1 MKARRLVVVDTNTL
15 ISGVLLSDS
24 VPGQAVR
31 KAIAEDVM
39 LMSEESLY
47 ELADVLSRKKFD
59 RYLSVKDREEFVRLV
74 LRVAEMVP
82 IVTAVHE
89 CRDESDNRILEVAV
103 NGGAALIVSGD
114 QDLLTLNPFRG
125 IPVLKPGEYVQ
136 ETHDADE
143 TTRASEEL
151 E

>member
-1 MKARRLVVVDTNTL
+1 MKARRRMVLDTNTL
-15 ISGVLLSDS
+15 ISGVQLNNS

-59 RYLSVKDREEFVRLV
+59 RYLTVEDREEFVRLV

-82 IVTAVHE
+82 IVTAVHA

-103 NGGAALIVSGD
+103 NGDAALIVSGD
-114 QDLLTLNPFRG
+114 QDLLALNPFRG
-125 IPVLKPGEYVQ
+125 IPVLKPIEYVQ
-136 ETHDADE
+136 KP
-143 TTRASEEL
+143 
-151 E
+151 

>member
-1 MKARRLVVVDTNTL
+1 MKARRRVVVDTNTL

-24 VPGQAVR
+24 VPGQVVR
-31 KAIAEDVM
+31 KTIAENVM
-39 LMSEESLY
+39 LMSEQSLY
-47 ELADVLSRKKFD
+47 ELADLLSRKKFD
-59 RYLSVKDREEFVRLV
+59 RYLSVMDREEFVWLV

-89 CRDESDNRILEVAV
+89 CRDESDNRILEVAI
-103 NGGAALIVSGD
+103 NGCAALIVSGD
-114 QDLLTLNPFRG
+114 QDLLTLNPLRS

-136 ETHDADE
+136 ETHDANE

>member
-1 MKARRLVVVDTNTL
+1 MKARRRVVLDTNTL
-15 ISGVLLSDS
+15 ISGVLLHDS

-31 KAIAEDVM
+31 TAITSDLLV
-39 LMSEESLY
+39 MSEGSLY

-59 RYLSVKDREEFVRLV
+59 RYLRVEDREEFVRLV
-74 LRVAEMVP
+74 LRVAEMIP
-82 IVTAVHE
+82 IVTAVHD

-103 NGGAALIVSGD
+103 NGSAALIVSGD

-125 IPVLKPGEYVQ
+125 IPVLKPGEYAGD
-136 ETHDADE
+136 THGTED
-143 TTRASEEL
+143 TTRTSEEL